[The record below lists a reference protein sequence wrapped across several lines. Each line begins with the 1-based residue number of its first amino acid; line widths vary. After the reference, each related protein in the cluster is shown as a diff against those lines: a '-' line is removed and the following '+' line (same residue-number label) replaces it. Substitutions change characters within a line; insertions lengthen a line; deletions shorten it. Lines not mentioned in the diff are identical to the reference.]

1 MKKLYAFVAASMLCL
16 GATTVN
22 AETIE
27 LTAELSPAEMKYQ
40 ASMGGWTFEFNDVTN
55 SYTICTVIE
64 SDSFT
69 GASVDELVGFYSMDQ
84 LSPYMSFITDPSFS
98 LWVTFVD
105 ATVLVSGSE
114 QAGLQVLMDITGDD
128 GNLYKVTASYG
139 KTEATEEK
147 DVDFGQS
154 VTVKEYSTDWYVQFK
169 NEEYAINVDILTD
182 ELDGTYSANDF
193 DPLYTFA
200 DDLVTG
206 ERYLYIV
213 DAEMTVET
221 MNGATTFGGWLLLE
235 NGVKLNIHAV
245 YGDITV
251 ALDQLSAA
259 ERKDD
264 KCWRNGALRI
274 GYQGRTYGVNGV
286 LVK

>member
-1 MKKLYAFVAASMLCL
+1 MKKIYAYVAASMFCL

-40 ASMGGWTFEFNDVTN
+40 AAMGGWTFEFNDATDQ
-55 SYTICTVIE
+55 YTICTVIE
-64 SDSFT
+64 SDAFT
-69 GASVDELVGFYSMDQ
+69 GASADELVGSYSMDQ
-84 LSPYMSFITDPSFS
+84 LSPYLSFITNPDFT

-105 ATVLVSGSE
+105 AQVVVSGSE
-114 QAGLQVLMDITGDD
+114 QAGLQVLMDIAGDD
-128 GNLYKVTASYG
+128 GNTYKVTASYA
-139 KTEATEEK
+139 KTQATEEK

-154 VTVKEYSTDWYVQFK
+154 VTVKEYATDWYVQFK
-169 NEEYAINVDILTD
+169 NDDYAINVDILSD

-221 MNGATTFGGWLLLE
+221 VNGATTFGGWLLLE

-245 YGDITV
+245 YGDSSV
-251 ALDQLSAA
+251 ALEQLSAPQSA
-259 ERKDD
+259 NG

-274 GYQGRTYGVNGV
+274 VHQGRVYGVNGV
-286 LVK
+286 AE